1 LGLSVCR
8 SLIEGAGGSLRV
20 DRGTQRGFCI
30 EIEYP
35 LAREA
40 WSAAPAPAVQ
50 DRSARRTGSPA
61 MVLLI
66 DDDVATQDKLLHY
79 LTERGHRTV
88 VASSVEEGIDLAERG
103 RFHWVMCKVQMGRM
117 SGLELY
123 NRLRKQ
129 AEKFVFLADEK
140 VIVYNEELFS
150 GKDRFILHKPLR
162 TPDVERVIDGLE
174 GRPVPAD
181 ESQTA
186 PV

>member
-1 LGLSVCR
+1 
-8 SLIEGAGGSLRV
+8 
-20 DRGTQRGFCI
+20 
-30 EIEYP
+30 
-35 LAREA
+35 
-40 WSAAPAPAVQ
+40 
-50 DRSARRTGSPA
+50 
-61 MVLLI
+61 
-66 DDDVATQDKLLHY
+66 
-79 LTERGHRTV
+79 
-88 VASSVEEGIDLAERG
+88 VEEGIDLAERG